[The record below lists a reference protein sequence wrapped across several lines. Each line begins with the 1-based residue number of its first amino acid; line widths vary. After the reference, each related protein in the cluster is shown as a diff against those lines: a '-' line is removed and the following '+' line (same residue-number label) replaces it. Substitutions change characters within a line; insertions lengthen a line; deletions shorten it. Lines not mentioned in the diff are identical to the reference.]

1 MDVHWFCVY
10 QRVVLS
16 LYYTLSY
23 IFLLPHNLHQL
34 TFLTLPIPEYATPH
48 PDWSFTSPPT
58 VSTANPTS
66 DTPGWGW
73 LLCLILLF
81 RRQIWSCWF
90 DLIVT
95 VLLEV
100 WRHCKFTIPPINC
113 LPPSDSICCH
123 PCYLLIPATYH
134 IPFICSPPP
143 SILPEAIFGPYPLFM
158 HCWTTWYCPAEVII
172 TGGSHTSVY
181 WVPFPPHRECWW
193 WGCIPHIYWGQRKRP
208 KDSWGWHPPNLP
220 RGQCIYHEVTHDHTV
235 SDQILQDY
243 K

>member
-10 QRVVLS
+10 QRVVVS

-81 RRQIWSCWF
+81 RRQIWSHSQSIISR
-90 DLIVT
+90 DTIVA
-95 VLLEV
+95 VLLGRTPLPSFQSSLHSSSQV
-100 WRHCKFTIPPINC
+100 TIATAMIPHWAYIPGS
-113 LPPSDSICCH
+113 L
-123 PCYLLIPATYH
+123 LLIWY
-134 IPFICSPPP
+134 
-143 SILPEAIFGPYPLFM
+143 ILGR
-158 HCWTTWYCPAEVII
+158 II
-172 TGGSHTSVY
+172 I
-181 WVPFPPHRECWW
+181 
-193 WGCIPHIYWGQRKRP
+193 WGH
-208 KDSWGWHPPNLP
+208 
-220 RGQCIYHEVTHDHTV
+220 
-235 SDQILQDY
+235 
-243 K
+243 